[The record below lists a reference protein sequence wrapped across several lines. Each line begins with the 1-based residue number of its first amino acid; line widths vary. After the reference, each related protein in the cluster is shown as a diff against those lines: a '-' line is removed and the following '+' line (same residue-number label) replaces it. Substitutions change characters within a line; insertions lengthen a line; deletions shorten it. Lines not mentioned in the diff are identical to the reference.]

1 MPFTEILNV
10 TTLYSNRHHSSIT
23 YTNER
28 VISELQS
35 NSLTHLFPQLPVR
48 LRCGLFVQG
57 SVQHKRNAD
66 NVPRI
71 LVANERRPHDAMLE

>member
-1 MPFTEILNV
+1 MPVTEILNV
-10 TTLYSNRHHSSIT
+10 TALLAKRHHSSIT

-48 LRCGLFVQG
+48 
-57 SVQHKRNAD
+57 
-66 NVPRI
+66 
-71 LVANERRPHDAMLE
+71 